1 MEISQFEIWICKYIT
16 ELSTIT
22 SLQQNLC
29 DQFSVSLLLVS
40 YFFSQISMMFIKG
53 WTLPS
58 FSQNPRSATF
68 VFFFSHALFYMHVV
82 IPFMLPTSITHS
94 GGVLCCF
101 YCCIFVFH
109 TACST
114 CLGYTVGERRELV
127 EIQSNKPSPSADN
140 LWYFESQESTHS
152 KYLFHMSIPKP
163 KVTWTRRHTRYL
175 SFLVRHHII

>member
-40 YFFSQISMMFIKG
+40 YFFHKYLWSLLMDG
-53 WTLPS
+53 PS
-58 FSQNPRSATF
+58 PPSLRIHALQLY
-68 VFFFSHALFYMHVV
+68 VYFSHALFYMHVV

-94 GGVLCCF
+94 GGVLCYL
-101 YCCIFVFH
+101 YCCLFVFH
-109 TACST
+109 MACST
-114 CLGYTVGERRELV
+114 CLGYTVRERRELV